1 MKKVGFFRGLS
12 LPRKLILGFM
22 EAILLGTFL
31 LMLPIS
37 TTSGKGLDFLTAL
50 FTITS
55 AVCVTGLSVIDISKE
70 LTTMG
75 QVFLLIFIQ
84 LGGLG
89 IMTFSSFI
97 FVLIRKKI
105 SYEEKELLKEER
117 NVEDT
122 GGILKFLKKV
132 ILTVVTI
139 EGIGSIFLTIKFLKE
154 MPLFKAIYY
163 GIFHSIS
170 AFCNAG
176 FSLFTTGL
184 EGYSDSIIINFTIAY
199 LIILGGIGFGVIDSI
214 LGSVRTKKY
223 KLNLTAKVAI
233 IMSCFLTFAG
243 MILFFILEYTNAGT
257 IGGMSLPQKIMASF
271 FQSVTTR
278 TAGFNTVPM
287 GNVRSAS
294 IFMFCILMFIGA
306 SPGST
311 GGGIKTTTIGVLV
324 VYVISIIKKK
334 QHTTLFNRRIDWE
347 VMNRAIAILIIS
359 LMYIATVIMIMLAI
373 ENFSSEAIIFEVV
386 SAFGTVGLSVG
397 ITPELGVLSRILI
410 ICTMFLGRLGPMTLA
425 IAFGGVNKVEKITCP
440 KENIIVG

>member
-1 MKKVGFFRGLS
+1 MKKVSFFRGLS

-22 EAILLGTFL
+22 GAILIGTFL

-37 TTSGKGLDFLTAL
+37 TTSGEGLDFLTAL

-70 LTTMG
+70 LNTVG
-75 QVFLLIFIQ
+75 QVFLMIFIQ

-89 IMTFSSFI
+89 IMTFSSLI
-97 FVLIRKKI
+97 FLLIKKKI
-105 SYEEKELLKEER
+105 TYEEKELLKEER

-154 MPLFKAIYY
+154 MPFLKAVYF
-163 GIFHSIS
+163 GIFHSVS

-184 EGYSDSIIINFTIAY
+184 EGYSDSIIVNFTIAY

-214 LGSVRTKKY
+214 IKSVRTKKY

-233 IMSCFLTFAG
+233 MMSCFLTIAG
-243 MILFFILEYTNAGT
+243 MILFFGLEYTNNGT
-257 IGGMSLPQKIMASF
+257 IGNMSLSEKIMASF

-287 GNVRSAS
+287 GNLRSSS
-294 IFMFCILMFIGA
+294 IFLFCILMFIGA

-311 GGGIKTTTIGVLV
+311 GGGIKTTTIGVLI
-324 VYVISIIKKK
+324 VYVISIVKNR

-347 VMNRAIAILIIS
+347 VMNKAIAILIIS
-359 LMYIATVIMIMLAI
+359 IMYIATVIMIMLAV
-373 ENFSSEAIIFEVV
+373 ENFSSEAVIFEVV

-397 ITPELGVLSRILI
+397 ITPELSVISKILI
-410 ICTMFLGRLGPMTLA
+410 ICTMFLGRLGPMTFA
-425 IAFGGVNKVEKITCP
+425 IAFGGVKKVEKITFP

>member
-1 MKKVGFFRGLS
+1 MKKVSFFRGLS

-22 EAILLGTFL
+22 GAILIGTFL

-37 TTSGKGLDFLTAL
+37 TTSGEGLDFLTAL

-70 LTTMG
+70 LNTVG
-75 QVFLLIFIQ
+75 QVFLMIFIQ

-89 IMTFSSFI
+89 IMTFSSLI
-97 FVLIRKKI
+97 FLLIKKKI
-105 SYEEKELLKEER
+105 TYEEKELLKEER

-154 MPLFKAIYY
+154 MPFLKAVYF
-163 GIFHSIS
+163 GIFHSVS

-184 EGYSDSIIINFTIAY
+184 EGYSDSIIVNFTIAY

-214 LGSVRTKKY
+214 IKSVRTKKY

-233 IMSCFLTFAG
+233 MMSCFLTIAG
-243 MILFFILEYTNAGT
+243 MILFFVLEYTNNGT
-257 IGGMSLPQKIMASF
+257 IGNMSLPEKIMASF

-287 GNVRSAS
+287 GNLRSSS
-294 IFMFCILMFIGA
+294 IFLFCILMFIGA

-311 GGGIKTTTIGVLV
+311 GGGIKTTTIGVLI
-324 VYVISIIKKK
+324 VYVISIVKNR

-347 VMNRAIAILIIS
+347 VMNKAIAILIIS
-359 LMYIATVIMIMLAI
+359 IMYIATVIMIMLAV
-373 ENFSSEAIIFEVV
+373 ENFSSEAVIFEVV

-397 ITPELGVLSRILI
+397 ITPELSVISKILI
-410 ICTMFLGRLGPMTLA
+410 ICTMFLGRLGPMTFA
-425 IAFGGVNKVEKITCP
+425 IAFGGVKKVEKITFP

>member
-1 MKKVGFFRGLS
+1 MKKMGFFRRIS

-22 EAILLGTFL
+22 GAILIGTFL

-37 TTSGKGLDFLTAL
+37 TTSGEGLDFLTAL

-70 LTTMG
+70 LNIVG
-75 QVFLLIFIQ
+75 QIFLLIFIQ

-97 FVLIRKKI
+97 FLLIKKKI
-105 SYEEKELLKEER
+105 TYEEKELLKEER

-122 GGILKFLKKV
+122 GGILKFLRKV

-139 EGIGSIFLTIKFLKE
+139 EGIGSLFLTIKFLKE
-154 MPLFKAIYY
+154 MPFLKAVYF
-163 GIFHSIS
+163 GIFHSVS

-184 EGYSDSIIINFTIAY
+184 EGYSDSIIVNFTIAY

-214 LGSVRTKKY
+214 IKSVRTKKY

-233 IMSCFLTFAG
+233 MMSCFLTIAG
-243 MILFFILEYTNAGT
+243 MILFFVLEYTNNGT
-257 IGGMSLPQKIMASF
+257 IGDMSLPEKIMASF

-287 GNVRSAS
+287 GNLRSPS
-294 IFMFCILMFIGA
+294 IFLFCILMFIGA

-311 GGGIKTTTIGVLV
+311 GGGIKTTTIGVLI
-324 VYVISIIKKK
+324 VYVISIVKNR

-347 VMNRAIAILIIS
+347 VMNKAIAILIIS
-359 LMYIATVIMIMLAI
+359 IMYIATVIMIMLAV
-373 ENFSSEAIIFEVV
+373 ENFSSEAVIFEVV

-397 ITPELGVLSRILI
+397 ITPELSVISKILI

-425 IAFGGVNKVEKITCP
+425 IAFGGVKKVEKITFP

>member
-1 MKKVGFFRGLS
+1 MKKVSFFRGLS

-22 EAILLGTFL
+22 GAILIGTFL

-37 TTSGKGLDFLTAL
+37 TTSGEGLDFLTAL

-70 LTTMG
+70 LNTVG
-75 QVFLLIFIQ
+75 QVFLMIFIQ

-89 IMTFSSFI
+89 IMTFSSLI
-97 FVLIRKKI
+97 FLLIKKKI
-105 SYEEKELLKEER
+105 TYEEKELLKEER
-117 NVEDT
+117 NVEDI

-154 MPLFKAIYY
+154 VPFLKAVYF
-163 GIFHSIS
+163 GIFHSVS

-184 EGYSDSIIINFTIAY
+184 EGYSDSIIVNFTIAY

-214 LGSVRTKKY
+214 IKSVRTKKY

-233 IMSCFLTFAG
+233 MMSCFLTIAG
-243 MILFFILEYTNAGT
+243 MILFFVLEYTNNGT
-257 IGGMSLPQKIMASF
+257 IGDMSLPEKIMASF

-287 GNVRSAS
+287 GNLRSSS
-294 IFMFCILMFIGA
+294 IFLFCILMFIGA

-311 GGGIKTTTIGVLV
+311 GGGIKTTTVGVLI
-324 VYVISIIKKK
+324 VYVISIVKNR

-347 VMNRAIAILIIS
+347 VMNKAIAILIIS
-359 LMYIATVIMIMLAI
+359 IMYIATVIMIMLAV
-373 ENFSSEAIIFEVV
+373 ENFSSEAVIFEVV

-397 ITPELGVLSRILI
+397 ITPELSVISKILI

-425 IAFGGVNKVEKITCP
+425 IAFGGVKKVEKITFP

>member
-1 MKKVGFFRGLS
+1 MKKVSFFRGLS

-22 EAILLGTFL
+22 GAILIGTFL

-37 TTSGKGLDFLTAL
+37 TTSGEGLDFLTAL

-70 LTTMG
+70 LNTVG
-75 QVFLLIFIQ
+75 QVFLMIFIQ

-89 IMTFSSFI
+89 IMTFSSLI
-97 FVLIRKKI
+97 FLLIKKKI
-105 SYEEKELLKEER
+105 TYEEKELLKEER

-154 MPLFKAIYY
+154 MPFLKAVYF
-163 GIFHSIS
+163 GIFHSVS

-184 EGYSDSIIINFTIAY
+184 EGYSDSIIVNFTIAY

-214 LGSVRTKKY
+214 IKSVRTKKY

-233 IMSCFLTFAG
+233 MMSCFLTITG
-243 MILFFILEYTNAGT
+243 MILFFVLEYTNNGT
-257 IGGMSLPQKIMASF
+257 IGNMSLPEKIMASF

-287 GNVRSAS
+287 GNLRSSS
-294 IFMFCILMFIGA
+294 IFLFCILMFIGA

-311 GGGIKTTTIGVLV
+311 GGGIKTTTIGVLI
-324 VYVISIIKKK
+324 VYVISIVKNR

-347 VMNRAIAILIIS
+347 VMNKAIAILIIS
-359 LMYIATVIMIMLAI
+359 IMYIATVIMIMLAV
-373 ENFSSEAIIFEVV
+373 ENFSSEAVIFEVV

-397 ITPELGVLSRILI
+397 ITPELSVISKILI

-425 IAFGGVNKVEKITCP
+425 IAFGGVKKVEKITFP

>member
-1 MKKVGFFRGLS
+1 MKKVSFFRGLS

-22 EAILLGTFL
+22 GAILIGTFL

-37 TTSGKGLDFLTAL
+37 TTSGEGLDFLTAL

-70 LTTMG
+70 LNTVG
-75 QVFLLIFIQ
+75 QVFLMIFIQ

-89 IMTFSSFI
+89 IMTFSSLI
-97 FVLIRKKI
+97 FLLIKKKI
-105 SYEEKELLKEER
+105 TYEEKELLKEER

-154 MPLFKAIYY
+154 MPFLKAVYF
-163 GIFHSIS
+163 GIFHSVS

-184 EGYSDSIIINFTIAY
+184 EGYSDSIIVNFTIAY

-214 LGSVRTKKY
+214 IKSVRTKKY

-233 IMSCFLTFAG
+233 MMSCFLTIVG
-243 MILFFILEYTNAGT
+243 MILFFVLEYTNSGT
-257 IGGMSLPQKIMASF
+257 IGNMSLSEKIMASF

-287 GNVRSAS
+287 GNLRSSS
-294 IFMFCILMFIGA
+294 IFLFCILMFIGA

-311 GGGIKTTTIGVLV
+311 GGGIKTTTIGVLI
-324 VYVISIIKKK
+324 VYVISIVKNR

-347 VMNRAIAILIIS
+347 VMNKAIAILIIS
-359 LMYIATVIMIMLAI
+359 IMYIATVIMIMLAV
-373 ENFSSEAIIFEVV
+373 EDFSSEAIIFEAV

-397 ITPELGVLSRILI
+397 ITPELSVISKILM

-425 IAFGGVNKVEKITCP
+425 IAFGGVKKVEKITFP